1 MQSPGPLVFLCY
13 LTLIKYFPQYSIS
26 IYPQKQTVAV
36 ILATFA
42 FTMLGFLAAVIA
54 LMFTATKS
62 QAFNMYNK
70 RGYLETFFFVYY
82 MVIISLIITFLLSIF
97 SLAVS
102 FEPWLLRV
110 AVMSTINNLVQ
121 IVLVTFIIVNMVDK
135 AISKN
140 E

>member
-1 MQSPGPLVFLCY
+1 
-13 LTLIKYFPQYSIS
+13 
-26 IYPQKQTVAV
+26 
-36 ILATFA
+36 
-42 FTMLGFLAAVIA
+42 MLGFLAAVIA